1 MSLLGTGGMAKVY
14 RAEDLNLGREVALK
28 MLSDS
33 AAGNAEFRERF
44 RREAKASAALVHPNI
59 VQVYDFFE
67 SEEGVFIVMEL
78 VNGSDLRALLHKGRF
93 SAAESVRIAADVL
106 SALDFAHCRG
116 IVHRDIS
123 SRNVLLADDGTVK
136 VSDFGI
142 AMIVGERT
150 LTKTGELIGSVQ
162 YIAPEQANG
171 GEATYKA
178 DIYSAGVLLYEML
191 TGRLPYLSDNVV
203 KLALMHVQNPV
214 PVPSAQEPSV
224 PRFLDEIVGRAMAK
238 RPEDRFA
245 SAEAMAKALRSG
257 LTGNRFSGFSLAGPA
272 VQAQAA
278 ATADNSADGET
289 ERTLLRP
296 PISHNLKRMN
306 ADAVEVAGGGEGFS
320 FTGES
325 TVDVVDISAVD
336 DEAEYEEYENF
347 EGEEYAEYGED
358 AEDPEAFEYG
368 DGYEEDEPPENS
380 GGSLAYGGLKLLIIT
395 AAVMLLAFAGGVYW
409 VTAKGPGEITV
420 PNLIG
425 QRLEEA
431 RASAEACGL
440 RIEVKQQKYADGVA
454 PSSVLSQDPQGGSA
468 IADGSVVW
476 VDISVGREYVNLPDF
491 SGFNEERACRE
502 LNDLGLNFTVIL
514 KENKEIA
521 AGAVLGQEPEPG
533 VRLAVGSEVTLYVSK
548 GDLGITLPDV
558 SGKEARS
565 AEAELKNLGLKA
577 VIKPVPAPPGAKP
590 GCVISQSPAAGSKMQ
605 KGQAVVLEI
614 CAQANKTQAA
624 PDFVGKSIEEA
635 ENTAKKLN
643 LILTVEGDRGTGAS
657 VTSQSVSP
665 GAIISDGRL
674 TVVCSAKIFVPNVCG
689 ADLESAIQTLN
700 QAGLKLGGISAVS
713 GGTPGTVVEQSPGAG
728 EAAAKGTAVSL
739 AVVQSAP
746 EPAPAGAAAQP
757 PAEVRAHD
765 RAPAAGSD
773 SPPSV
778 QESIPVP
785 VPTPS
790 AVKAP
795 SEAAHEKSE
804 PAEVDDPYIPG
815 DLP

>member
-78 VNGSDLRALLHKGRF
+78 VKGSDLRALLRKGRF

-162 YIAPEQANG
+162 YIAPEQADG

-214 PVPSAQEPSV
+214 PAPSAQEPSV

-238 RPEDRFA
+238 RPEERFA

-257 LTGNRFSGFSLAGPA
+257 LTGNRFSGFSLSAPA
-272 VQAQAA
+272 AQTQAPEIR
-278 ATADNSADGET
+278 DNPAEGET

-296 PISHNLKRMN
+296 PLSHNLKRMN
-306 ADAVEVAGGGEGFS
+306 ADAVEVSAGEGFS

-336 DEAEYEEYENF
+336 DEAEYENYENF
-347 EGEEYAEYGED
+347 EGEEYAEYGEE
-358 AEDPEAFEYG
+358 AEEPEAFEYG
-368 DGYEEDEPPENS
+368 DGCEEEEPPSNS
-380 GGSLAYGGLKLLIIT
+380 DGSLAYGGLKLLIIT

-409 VTAKGPGEITV
+409 VTAKGPGEVTV
-420 PNLIG
+420 PNFIG

-431 RASAEACGL
+431 RASAEVCGL
-440 RIEVKQQKYADGVA
+440 RLEVKQQKYAEGVR
-454 PSSVLSQDPQGGSA
+454 PSSVLSQDPQGGSS

-476 VDISVGREYVNLPDF
+476 VDISVGREYVNLPDL

-577 VIKPVPAPPGAKP
+577 VIKPVPASPGAKP

-614 CAQANKTQAA
+614 CAQANKAQAA

-635 ENTAKKLN
+635 ESTAKKLN
-643 LILTVEGDRGTGAS
+643 LILTVEGDRGAGAS

-665 GAIISDGRL
+665 GAILSDGRL

-713 GGTPGTVVEQSPGAG
+713 GGTPGTVVEQTPGAG
-728 EAAAKGTAVSL
+728 AAAAKGTAVSL
-739 AVVQSAP
+739 AVVQSAAASQS
-746 EPAPAGAAAQP
+746 APAGGAPP
-757 PAEVRAHD
+757 PAEVRA
-765 RAPAAGSD
+765 PAAGAD

-778 QESIPVP
+778 QEAIPVP

-795 SEAAHEKSE
+795 AEAAHEKSE
-804 PAEVDDPYIPG
+804 PAEADDPYIPG